1 MVVAAPVFSSAG
13 FLLLFLRW
21 KGATSIAESLYITLA
36 GIGNGITMQ
45 AVFIFLSAG
54 IKKSEN
60 AIAGGG
66 FYLSSSLGEVTG
78 MSCQSAM
85 LQAMI
90 RRIQSEKLGGA
101 DAAAKVRSLL
111 TPFDLFSASQA
122 RYSLPGVW
130 CKSSR

>member
-1 MVVAAPVFSSAG
+1 
-13 FLLLFLRW
+13 
-21 KGATSIAESLYITLA
+21 
-36 GIGNGITMQ
+36 MQ

-54 IKKSEN
+54 IKRSEN

-90 RRIQSEKLGGA
+90 RRMPLEKLGGA
-101 DAAAKVRSLL
+101 DAGAEVRSLPTARAL
-111 TPFDLFSASQA
+111 LPSQPM
-122 RYSLPGVW
+122 YSFL
-130 CKSSR
+130 